1 MLPFTKKQTQGDIAT
16 LPLKQRYSDFEL
28 VAGLKAADMTISAA
42 FFDQYNDKINKLV
55 WKLLGNDLEHNDI
68 VNNIFLDI
76 MTSIK
81 TIRNPEALPKWVS
94 SVTLNAV
101 RRELRNRKYRRFFTP
116 LNSTA
121 DEHDIQD
128 TDHSRDLY
136 GRIFK
141 VIRTMSADN
150 HIIFALRFIEGYTF
164 EEIADIKNC
173 SLITAKRH
181 AKKSREEFMKKA
193 QTDLVLRSFVE
204 DLKK

>member
-1 MLPFTKKQTQGDIAT
+1 MLPFTKKHIFGQVAT
-16 LPLKQRYSDFEL
+16 LPLKQRYNDFEL

-42 FFDQYNDKINKLV
+42 FFDQYNDKINRMV

-101 RRELRNRKYRRFFTP
+101 RRELRSRKYRRFFTP
-116 LNSTA
+116 LNPTS
-121 DEHDIQD
+121 DEYDIQE
-128 TDHSRDLY
+128 SNNGRELY
-136 GRIFK
+136 NRVFK
-141 VIRTMSADN
+141 VIRNMSPDN
-150 HIIFALRFIEGYTF
+150 HIVFALRFIEGYTF
-164 EEIADIKNC
+164 EEIAEIKNC